1 MKGNLYPLFLLV
13 CCLLAGLGLQAQTPV
28 ASYNFS
34 GQAKDQSS
42 FANHASIRGAT
53 LTQDRFGWSNS
64 AFYFDGQQSGIR
76 AANAAQ
82 LNSAN
87 ATISFWVNPEGFPA
101 QGEAYLLSFGGWQER
116 FKISL
121 PSHGKPVF
129 TTHANGACCS
139 DMDSGTPLTIG
150 TWTHVV
156 MTHDGAKDIIYFN
169 GVQVNEKN
177 VAGALDAT
185 THPLGIGYDP
195 IDIANYFNGSIDD
208 VQLYDVALDA
218 SQVAA
223 LFATQSAEPSVPQ
236 GKVAEYVF
244 NNNGADVTDFG
255 NHADV
260 SNSTFTTDRFG
271 FGKSALLC
279 NGQYSEAVASNASQL
294 NSDVTTI
301 SFWVKVNSLP
311 GNGES
316 FLLSYGGWQ
325 ERFKISLPTH
335 GKPVFTTNHSNGIS
349 DMDSG
354 NGNELPVGVWKHLV
368 FVHDGAKDKIFI
380 DGVLKAEKNVVGTL
394 NSTTKPLGIG
404 YNPID
409 GGNWFDG
416 AIDELAIYNTALSDS
431 EISSLYA
438 AQSAFPGTPN
448 ELVAVYHL
456 NGNGEDASG
465 LHNDAVVSETATAV
479 ANRHNW
485 ASNALSGYA
494 TADNSAALQS
504 DYTTISFWVK
514 PNSFPGSGEVF
525 LLSNGGWQERW
536 KISLPGH
543 GKPVFTTHS
552 GGACCSDLDSGTP
565 LALNT
570 WTHVVMVHDGTKDI
584 IYINGAQA
592 NEKNAAG
599 ALDKTKH
606 PLGIGYD
613 PIDNGGFFDG
623 SLDDVKVFNRA
634 LSAAEIAALYA
645 TQSVA
650 PVIPGNLVADYKSSG
665 NAHDA
670 TGYENHATVQ
680 GAQLTTDRFGKSNM
694 AYAFNGVDQSLV
706 AANSPQQNSAFTT
719 ISFWIKPAAF
729 PASGEAYVLS
739 NGGWQER
746 WKISLPSHGKPVFTT
761 HSNGACCSDLDSGTP
776 LALNTWTHV
785 VMTHDGAKDIIYFNG
800 VQVNEKN
807 TAGSLDATT
816 HPLGIGYDPI
826 DNNYF
831 FQGSLDE
838 VQLYNVALNAT
849 EVAALYA
856 AQSAAPAN
864 TDAEAPCA
872 PLNLQAAVI
881 FNNVELFWLPAM
893 DNVAVTAYNVY
904 QDGALIGTVTGT
916 LLSVPELTPLTEYE
930 FGVTAVDAA
939 GNESLPTTRKVTTG
953 VDETPDTTPPT
964 APGNLSGTAASN
976 SVLVTWDASTD
987 DTQVA
992 GYVILVDGVV
1002 FDTVSGTTL
1011 SIFIG
1016 GLDPLTLYTF
1026 EVYAFDL
1033 AGNNSPVSELTLSTS
1048 QPIDTGE
1055 PGMVAHYPFDG
1066 NANDAT
1072 PYQNHGAI
1080 GGNPTF
1086 ITADHPNGGGQAIRF
1101 DGDQDS
1107 VLVPNA
1113 VQLISDYATVSFWI
1127 RVDDTNLQDAE
1138 AYVIDFGHWNQRW
1151 KISLPQHLKIVW
1163 TTNGNNIQFPNFISD
1178 MDSGDGNEMVK
1189 TFWWYVTMVHDGTSD
1204 IIYVNGQQ
1212 ANIKPVNTKLNSTS
1226 LPLCFGNN
1234 PVEGGQYFIGALDN
1248 VKLYNKALTADEI
1261 LNLYVTG
1268 TTGTNDQ
1275 FENDLHGVVLGVSP
1289 NPAVDVLH
1297 VQHAFNSTQA
1307 LQVRIFDLAGR
1318 QVGDQRFGKNEIPAG
1333 QFPID
1338 VHNLPKGTYMLNF
1351 VFGGK
1356 NLGSVQFSKQ

>member
-1 MKGNLYPLFLLV
+1 MKGNLYPLL
-13 CCLLAGLGLQAQTPV
+13 LLACWLTGAVGLHAQTPV
-28 ASYNFS
+28 AFYNFS

-42 FANHASIRGAT
+42 FANHAAVNGAT

-64 AFYFDGQQSGIR
+64 AFDFDGVQSGVR

-87 ATISFWVNPEGFPA
+87 TTISFWIKPDNFPA

-116 FKISL
+116 WKISL
-121 PSHGKPVF
+121 PNHGKPVF
-129 TTHANGACCS
+129 TTHAGGACCS
-139 DMDSGTPLTIG
+139 DMDSGTPLTLD
-150 TWTHVV
+150 TWTHVAMV
-156 MTHDGAKDIIYFN
+156 HDGTKDIIYFN
-169 GVQVNEKN
+169 GVKVNEKN
-177 VAGALDAT
+177 VAGALDVT
-185 THPLGIGYDP
+185 TNPLGIGYDP
-195 IDIANYFNGSIDD
+195 IDNANYFDGAIDD

-218 SQVAA
+218 AQIAS
-223 LFATQSAEPSVPQ
+223 LFAAQSVAPAIPQ
-236 GKVAEYVF
+236 GKVADYSF
-244 NNNGADVTDFG
+244 HNNGADDTDFG

-260 SNSTFTTDRFG
+260 SNASFTTDRFG
-271 FGKSALLC
+271 YGKSAVLL
-279 NGQYSEAVASNASQL
+279 NGTDNEIIASNAAQL
-294 NSDVTTI
+294 TSGTTTV
-301 SFWVKVNSLP
+301 SFWVKANSLP
-311 GNGES
+311 ANGEA

-335 GKPVFTTNHSNGIS
+335 GKPVWTTNHTNGIS

-380 DGVLKAEKNVVGTL
+380 DGALVAEKNVAGTL

-416 AIDELAIYNTALSDS
+416 AIDELAIYNYALSDS
-431 EISSLYA
+431 DISTLYT
-438 AQSAFPGTPN
+438 AQSTFPGTPGD
-448 ELVAVYHL
+448 LVAIYHL
-456 NGNGEDASG
+456 NGNGHDETEF
-465 LHNDAVVSETATAV
+465 HNDAVVDDAAPAV

-485 ASNALSGYA
+485 ASNALSVHA
-494 TADNSAALQS
+494 TADNSPALQT

-525 LLSNGGWQERW
+525 ILSNGGWQERW
-536 KISLPGH
+536 KISLPNH

-565 LALNT
+565 LPLNA
-570 WTHVVMVHDGTKDI
+570 WTHVVMVHDGAKDI
-584 IYINGAQA
+584 IYFNGVKV
-592 NEKNAAG
+592 NDKNATG

-623 SLDDVKVFNRA
+623 SLDDLKIFGRA
-634 LSAAEIAALYA
+634 LSAAEVATLYA
-645 TQSVA
+645 DQSVA
-650 PVIPGNLVADYKSSG
+650 PVVPGTLVADYKADG

-670 TGYENHATVQ
+670 TGYENHATAQ

-719 ISFWIKPAAF
+719 ISFWIKPVAF
-729 PASGEAYVLS
+729 PASGEVYVLS

-746 WKISLPSHGKPVFTT
+746 WKISLPNHGKPVFTT

-776 LALNTWTHV
+776 LTLGVWTHV

-800 VQVNEKN
+800 AQVNEKN

-816 HPLGIGYDPI
+816 HPLGIGFDPI

-831 FQGSLDE
+831 FNGSLDE
-838 VQLYNVALNAT
+838 VQLYNVALTAP

-856 AQSAAPAN
+856 AQSAAPVL
-864 TDAEAPCA
+864 TDTEAPCA
-872 PLNLQAAVI
+872 PLNLEATVT
-881 FNNVELFWLPAM
+881 FTNVDLSWLPAM
-893 DNVAVTAYNVY
+893 DNEAVVAYNVY
-904 QDGALIGTVTGT
+904 QDGALIGTVAGT
-916 LLSVPELTPLTEYE
+916 DFYVSGLTPLTDYV
-930 FGVTAVDAA
+930 FGVSAVDAA
-939 GNESLPTTRKVTTG
+939 GNESLWTTRKVTSG

-964 APGNLSGTAASN
+964 APANLAGTAASN
-976 SVLVTWDASTD
+976 SVLVTWDASID

-1011 SIFIG
+1011 SVFVG

-1033 AGNNSPVSELTLSTS
+1033 AGNNSAISELTLSTT
-1048 QPIDTGE
+1048 QPINTGE

-1086 ITADHPNGGGQAIRF
+1086 IPADHPNGGGQAIRF
-1101 DGDQDS
+1101 DGDRDS

-1127 RVDDTNLQDAE
+1127 RVDSTNIADAE
-1138 AYVIDFGHWNQRW
+1138 AYIMDFGHWSHRW

-1163 TTNGNNIQFPNFISD
+1163 TTNGNNVQFPVFISD

-1189 TFWWYVTMVHDGTSD
+1189 HFWWYVTMVHDGTSD

-1212 ANIKPVNTKLNSTS
+1212 TNIKPVNTKLNTTS
-1226 LPLCFGNN
+1226 LPLGFGNN

-1248 VKLYNKALTADEI
+1248 VKLYNKALTAGEI
-1261 LNLYVTG
+1261 NQLYLTG
-1268 TTGTNDQ
+1268 TTATKDPLGG
-1275 FENDLHGVVLGVSP
+1275 DLSGVVLGVSP
-1289 NPAVDVLH
+1289 NPATDVLNIK
-1297 VQHAFNSTQA
+1297 HAFNGTQP
-1307 LQVRIFDLAGR
+1307 LQVRVFDLAGR
-1318 QVGDQRFGKNEIPAG
+1318 QVDNLRFGKNEIPAG
-1333 QFPID
+1333 QFSLN
-1338 VHNLPKGTYMLNF
+1338 VHNYPQGTYMVNF
-1351 VFGGK
+1351 IFGGK
-1356 NLGSVQFSKQ
+1356 NLGSVQFNKQ